1 MKGSVDCMKLKKELY
16 AWILMIPA
24 LFVLYFMIWRPQILG
39 IIWSF
44 FKMEGY
50 TPVSFLAL
58 KNYIDVVTDS
68 DFLRILLNTCQYVI
82 WSMIIGFIPPII
94 IAIILNEMKYGK
106 GFFKV
111 SLYLPT
117 MLPTIAV
124 MLMWY
129 FVYYPDG
136 SGLLNIFLGKFGI
149 EPRLWLNDSNMV
161 IPLIIISMT
170 WKSMGSAMLL
180 YFCALQSVNIEL
192 YEAAIIDGA
201 GLMKR
206 VRYVTLPQISG
217 IIILNFVN
225 QIIAVFQVM
234 EQPMA
239 MTGGGPNGASMSL
252 GYQLYQY
259 GFVSGRIGQ
268 ALALGGIMFIFLI
281 LSTCFYFYLNRKV
294 EQNLG

>member
-1 MKGSVDCMKLKKELY
+1 MRIKKSVF
-16 AWILMIPA
+16 AWMLMLPA
-24 LFVLYFMIWRPQILG
+24 VFALYFMIWRPQVLG
-39 IIWSF
+39 FIWSF
-44 FKMEGY
+44 CKMEGY
-50 TPVSFLAL
+50 TPAAFVGF
-58 KNYIDVVTDS
+58 KNYIEVFSDS
-68 DFLRILLNTCQYVI
+68 EFLKILCNTWQYVI
-82 WSMIIGFIPPII
+82 WSLVIGFIPPII
-94 IAIILNEMKYGK
+94 IAIILNEMKYFK

-111 SLYLPT
+111 TLYLPS

-129 FVYYPDG
+129 FIYYPDG
-136 SGLLNIFLGKFGI
+136 SGLLNILLGYIGV
-149 EPRLWLNDSNMV
+149 EPQLWLNNPKLV

-180 YFCALQSVNIEL
+180 YYCALQSVNTEL

-201 GLMKR
+201 GMLKR

-217 IIILNFVN
+217 VLILNLVN
-225 QIIAVFQVM
+225 QIIAVFQIM

-239 MTGGGPNGASMSL
+239 MTGGGPSGASMTL

-259 GFVSGRIGQ
+259 GFVSGRIGH
-268 ALALGGIMFIFLI
+268 ALSLGGIMFVFLI
-281 LSTCFYFYLNRKV
+281 ISTCFYFYLNRKV

>member
-1 MKGSVDCMKLKKELY
+1 MKFKKSIS
-16 AWILMIPA
+16 AWALMFPA
-24 LFVLYFMIWRPQILG
+24 LFALYFMIWRPQVLG
-39 IIWSF
+39 FVWSF

-50 TPVSFLAL
+50 TATKFIGL
-58 KNYIDVVTDS
+58 KNYIEVVTDS
-68 DFLRILLNTCQYVI
+68 EFLRILGNTWQYVI
-82 WSMIIGFIPPII
+82 WSLIIGFIPPII
-94 IAIILNEMKYGK
+94 IAIIMNEMKYLK

-111 SLYLPT
+111 TLYLPT

-129 FVYYPDG
+129 FIYYPDG
-136 SGLLNIFLGKFGI
+136 SGLLNILLGYIGI
-149 EPRLWLNDSNMV
+149 EPQLWLNNPKIV

-170 WKSMGSAMLL
+170 WKSMGSAILL

-201 GLMKR
+201 GLLKR
-206 VRYVTLPQISG
+206 VRFVTIPQISG
-217 IIILNFVN
+217 VLILNFVS

-239 MTGGGPNGASMSL
+239 MTGGGPNGASMTL

-259 GFVSGRIGQ
+259 GFVSGRIGH

-281 LSTCFYFYLNRKV
+281 ISTCFYFYLNRKV